1 MPSTLRLLVAVAA
14 ALTLGAGCS
23 QETVPGSPGS
33 GTTSAGDDGPS
44 ALVEGTCWT
53 ATPLGADPQDVL
65 KLSERFDV
73 PYLAAARAVATR
85 PAFSERRD
93 CGKDHE
99 VEVFKVVRLPK
110 LDQRLTDYATLLRI
124 QSSLYGKVSRSVAQA
139 CMTKPLAQA
148 VAKSGLPN
156 AVMTPAL
163 PAEAAVGWA
172 PASPDQWSAGQ
183 RVFACTLTWA
193 EPGSERYAEVFTR
206 AFPTA
211 KRTCIDNRRLVFVDC
226 ARDHERERIAVIEAS
241 EAVAAG
247 VLPGA
252 KAIRS
257 TPNGRVVDI
266 GEAQYTRLDAACTS
280 YLRAISTT
288 KKLTGVANV
297 DADEWP
303 APGGS
308 YPVYCDADMPP
319 EKNPVVTRGSVY
331 DR

>member
-23 QETVPGSPGS
+23 QAREPDSPAS
-33 GTTSAGDDGPS
+33 ATTPGDDGS
-44 ALVEGTCWT
+44 SLAEGTCWT
-53 ATPLGADPQDVL
+53 ARALGADPQDVL
-65 KLSERFDV
+65 KLSDRFGV
-73 PYLAAARAVATR
+73 PYLVAARAVATR

-110 LDQRLTDYATLLRI
+110 LDQRLTDYAALLRI
-124 QSSLYGKVSRSVAQA
+124 QSSLFGKVARSVAQA
-139 CMTKPLAQA
+139 CMTEPLAQA

-163 PAEAAVGWA
+163 PAEASVGWA

-193 EPGSERYAEVFTR
+193 EPGAERYAEVFTR

-226 ARDHERERIAVIEAS
+226 ARDHERERIAVIEAG

-247 VLPGA
+247 ALPGA
-252 KAIRS
+252 NAVRS

-266 GEAQYTRLDAACTS
+266 GGAHYARLDAACTS

>member
-14 ALTLGAGCS
+14 VLTFTGCS
-23 QETVPGSPGS
+23 QETVPGTPDSP
-33 GTTSAGDDGPS
+33 TTSEGGS
-44 ALVEGTCWT
+44 SSSLVEGTCWT

-65 KLSERFDV
+65 KLSDRFGV

-85 PAFSERRD
+85 PAFDERRD

-110 LDQRLTDYATLLRI
+110 LDQKLTDYATLLRI
-124 QSSLYGKVSRSVAQA
+124 QSSLYAKVARSVAQA

-148 VAKSGLPN
+148 VAKAGLPN

-163 PAEAAVGWA
+163 PAGATVGWA
-172 PASPDQWSAGQ
+172 PAAPDQWAAGQ
-183 RVFACTLTWA
+183 RVFACTFTWA
-193 EPGSERYAEVFTR
+193 EPGAERYAEVFTR

-226 ARDHERERIAVIEAS
+226 ARDHDRERIAVIEAR

-252 KAIRS
+252 GAVRT

-266 GEAQYTRLDAACTS
+266 GGVQYARLDAACTT
-280 YLRAISTT
+280 YLREISTT

-308 YPVYCDADMPP
+308 FPVYCDADMPP
-319 EKNPVVTRGSVY
+319 EKSPVITRGSVY